1 MLSLFSLAGFGADG
15 TAVPAEYIPDEEF
28 LYQSEGWAQPG
39 DASMADNLL
48 HADEDAAEAAASGE
62 SQDYQ
67 RGDRIA
73 GFDPRTDTLE
83 LEYTRALGR
92 PEVTVSD
99 FADGTG
105 ASIALNGVV
114 VADVAGA
121 QGLSPESIVLVAV

>member
-1 MLSLFSLAGFGADG
+1 MLSLFSLAGFGAG
-15 TAVPAEYIPDEEF
+15 STAVPAEYIPDEEF
-28 LYQSEGWAQPG
+28 LYQSEGWAQSG

-48 HADEDAAEAAASGE
+48 HADDDTAGDNDE

-67 RGDRIA
+67 RGDRIT
-73 GFDPRTDTLE
+73 GFDPATDTLE

-92 PEVTVSD
+92 PEITVTD

-121 QGLSPESIVLVAV
+121 QGLNPASIVLVAV

>member
-1 MLSLFSLAGFGADG
+1 MLSLFSLAGFGAG
-15 TAVPAEYIPDEEF
+15 STAVPSEYIPDEEF
-28 LYQSEGWAQPG
+28 LYQSEGWAQSG
-39 DASMADNLL
+39 DAGMADNLL
-48 HADEDAAEAAASGE
+48 HADDDADATADE

-73 GFDPRTDTLE
+73 GFNPRTDTLE

-92 PEVTVSD
+92 PDITVTD

-114 VADVAGA
+114 VAEVAGA
-121 QGLSPESIVLVAV
+121 QGLNPASIVLVAV